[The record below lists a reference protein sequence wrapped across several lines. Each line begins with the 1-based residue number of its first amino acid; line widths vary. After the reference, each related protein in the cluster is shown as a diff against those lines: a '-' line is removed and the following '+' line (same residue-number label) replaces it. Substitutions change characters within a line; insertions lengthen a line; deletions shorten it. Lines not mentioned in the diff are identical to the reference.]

1 MKKSFLILVI
11 AGFLIIGFAE
21 IQAQTTQTKLN
32 QVELLKQFIGSW
44 KFDWGKDTTGLF
56 EIKPFGTGLE
66 CYYNSV
72 NKGKILMEAKQLWGY
87 DKKIDKIVYVN
98 LEDGNITIGAVW
110 FISNNKYITIPYS
123 DIANPEKA
131 SFRYEGEF
139 KSPNLLV
146 ETLNK
151 NGKPLKT
158 YTYTR
163 TK

>member
-1 MKKSFLILVI
+1 
-11 AGFLIIGFAE
+11 
-21 IQAQTTQTKLN
+21 
-32 QVELLKQFIGSW
+32 
-44 KFDWGKDTTGLF
+44 
-56 EIKPFGTGLE
+56 
-66 CYYNSV
+66 
-72 NKGKILMEAKQLWGY
+72 MEAKQLWGY

-110 FISNNKYITIPYS
+110 FISNNKYIGIPYS

-151 NGKPLKT
+151 NGKPPKT

>member
-1 MKKSFLILVI
+1 
-11 AGFLIIGFAE
+11 
-21 IQAQTTQTKLN
+21 
-32 QVELLKQFIGSW
+32 
-44 KFDWGKDTTGLF
+44 
-56 EIKPFGTGLE
+56 
-66 CYYNSV
+66 
-72 NKGKILMEAKQLWGY
+72 MEAKQLWGY

-110 FISNNKYITIPYS
+110 FISNNKYIGIPYS

>member
-1 MKKSFLILVI
+1 MKKLCLTISIAVFLL
-11 AGFLIIGFAE
+11 FLLNGL
-21 IQAQTTQTKLN
+21 QAQTNQTNLN
-32 QVELLKQFIGSW
+32 QTELMKQFIGSW

-72 NKGKILMEAKQLWGY
+72 TKGKILMEAKQLWGY

-98 LEDGNITIGAVW
+98 LEKGNIEIGAVW
-110 FISNNKYITIPYS
+110 FISNNKYIGIPYS

-131 SFRYEGEF
+131 SFKYEGEF

-151 NGKPLKT
+151 NGIPLKT

>member
-72 NKGKILMEAKQLWGY
+72 N
-87 DKKIDKIVYVN
+87 
-98 LEDGNITIGAVW
+98 
-110 FISNNKYITIPYS
+110 
-123 DIANPEKA
+123 
-131 SFRYEGEF
+131 
-139 KSPNLLV
+139 
-146 ETLNK
+146 
-151 NGKPLKT
+151 
-158 YTYTR
+158 
-163 TK
+163 